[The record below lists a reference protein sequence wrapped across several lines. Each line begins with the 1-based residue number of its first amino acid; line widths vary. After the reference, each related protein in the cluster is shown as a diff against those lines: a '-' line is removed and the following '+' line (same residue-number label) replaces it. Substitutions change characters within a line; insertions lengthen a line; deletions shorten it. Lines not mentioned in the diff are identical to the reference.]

1 MTRKVKRS
9 ILIGVAALLS
19 AMLFNFLNTHLL
31 KADGIELR
39 DGQTVITADDAS
51 YLSPADNFLENGV
64 WRANS
69 PSLNSYYL
77 RSPGYGGI
85 YLILK
90 YLFPQNPLFWLK
102 FFQILLFAVSAALLY
117 CLALKIIDNELA
129 SVCVAVVYGCTPF
142 ACGFLSYT
150 LTEGVTPAFVI
161 AFLFLLSNY
170 VQNGRLRWLY
180 ASAAVIAILFII
192 RPVLGLLLPLL
203 PLAILLSGSRKLKW
217 RIVTMVAA
225 SAFVLLP
232 MTIWQVRN
240 YNIANQFV
248 GLHPIYSTD
257 SPDLFRP
264 AHKAAWNFARTWSP
278 RGNEFHSAIG
288 ALWQSV
294 LNGDTTNA
302 AVERAVAFVPQKVTD
317 AVGNDA
323 IIGAFTDYQ
332 KLLRKQAPFFKSQ
345 QCVPQWFVED
355 EKLVVARFD
364 SLTCC
369 VRRHCPLMV
378 HITGPLKVYGRM
390 ALHSNLS
397 MYMFQKTLRGN
408 VLMEF
413 FRVLFFLFHGS
424 LFVLI
429 WVALAASRRIW
440 PKFAIYT
447 IAAAYL
453 VYLTWFQRGIEER
466 YTLPMLPIL
475 MIAAGD
481 AVVLGKQMLNKLKY
495 HKQNSDAKR

>member
-1 MTRKVKRS
+1 MTREVKRS

-31 KADGIELR
+31 KNDGIELR

-85 YLILK
+85 YLFSK

-102 FFQILLFAVSAALLY
+102 IFQMLLFAISAALLY
-117 CLALKIIDNELA
+117 CLALKFTGNEFA
-129 SVCVAVVYGCTPF
+129 SVCVAVVYGCSPF

-161 AFLFLLSNY
+161 AFLFLLTNY
-170 VQNGRLRWLY
+170 VKNGHIRWFY

-203 PLAILLSGSRKLKW
+203 PLAILLSGSHKLKW
-217 RIVTMVAA
+217 RIATMVTAT
-225 SAFVLLP
+225 AFALLP
-232 MTIWQVRN
+232 MTVWQVRN

-264 AHKAAWNFARTWSP
+264 AHQAAWNFARTWSP
-278 RGNEFHSAIG
+278 RGDEFHSAIG
-288 ALWQSV
+288 ALWQSA

-317 AVGNDA
+317 AVGNEA
-323 IIGAFTDYQ
+323 IVGAFTDYQ
-332 KLLRKQAPFFKSQ
+332 KLLRKQAPFFRRQKI
-345 QCVPQWFVED
+345 VPQWFVED

-364 SLTCC
+364 SLAHC
-369 VRRHCPLMV
+369 VRRQCPLMV

-397 MYMFQKTLRGN
+397 MYMFQKSLRGN

-413 FRVLFFLFHGS
+413 FRVIFFLLHAS

-429 WVALAASRRIW
+429 WVALAASWRKW
-440 PKFAIYT
+440 PKFALY
-447 IAAAYL
+447 ALVAAYL
-453 VYLTWFQRGIEER
+453 VYLAWFQRGIEER
-466 YTLPMLPIL
+466 YTLPMLPVLI
-475 MIAAGD
+475 IASAD
-481 AVVLGKQMLNKLKY
+481 VAVQIVNRLK
-495 HKQNSDAKR
+495 NRSV

>member
-1 MTRKVKRS
+1 MTHEVKRS
-9 ILIGVAALLS
+9 ILIGVTTLLS
-19 AMLFNFLNTHLL
+19 AMLFNFLNTRLL
-31 KADGIELR
+31 NADGIELR
-39 DGQTVITADDAS
+39 NGQMVITADDAS
-51 YLSPADNFLENGV
+51 YLTPADNFYEKGT
-64 WRANS
+64 WRSNTAG
-69 PSLNSYYL
+69 LNSYYL

-85 YLILK
+85 YLIFK
-90 YLFPQNPLFWLK
+90 CLFPQKTFFWLK
-102 FFQILLFAVSAALLY
+102 IFQLLLFAVSAALLY
-117 CLALKIIDNELA
+117 CLALKFTSNKIISTCIA
-129 SVCVAVVYGCTPF
+129 TIYGCSPF

-161 AFLFLLSNY
+161 AFLFLITNFA
-170 VQNGRLRWLY
+170 QNGHLRWIV
-180 ASAAVIAILFII
+180 ASAIAIAILFII

-203 PLAILLSGSRKLKW
+203 PLAILFSDYHKLKW
-217 RIVTMVAA
+217 RIVAA
-225 SAFVLLP
+225 IVTTTFALLP
-232 MTIWQVRN
+232 MTVWQARN
-240 YNIANQFV
+240 YNIARYFV

-264 AHKAAWNFARTWSP
+264 AHQAAWNFARTWSP
-278 RGNEFHSAIG
+278 RGDEFHSAVG
-288 ALWQSV
+288 ALWKSA
-294 LNGDTTNA
+294 LNGDSTNA
-302 AVERAVAFVPQKVTD
+302 AIERAVAFVPPNILDVAGKE
-317 AVGNDA
+317 A

-332 KLLRKQAPFFKSQ
+332 KLLREQVPYFNSQ
-345 QCVPQWFVED
+345 QCVPQWFNE
-355 EKLVVARFD
+355 EENRVVACFD
-364 SLTCC
+364 SLTLC
-369 VRRHCPLMV
+369 VRHQCPLMV
-378 HITGPLKVYGRM
+378 HFTGPLKVYGRM

-397 MYMFQKTLRGN
+397 MYIFQKTFRGN

-453 VYLTWFQRGIEER
+453 VYLAWFQRGIEER

>member
-85 YLILK
+85 YLIFK

-102 FFQILLFAVSAALLY
+102 IFQMLLFAISAALLY
-117 CLALKIIDNELA
+117 CLALKFTGNEIA

-161 AFLFLLSNY
+161 AFLFLLTNY
-170 VQNGRLRWLY
+170 EQNGRSRWLY

-192 RPVLGLLLPLL
+192 RPVLGLLLLLL
-203 PLAILLSGSRKLKW
+203 PLAILLSGSRELKW
-217 RIVTMVAA
+217 RIATMVAA
-225 SAFVLLP
+225 TAFALLP
-232 MTIWQVRN
+232 MTVWQVRN
-240 YNIANQFV
+240 SNVANQFV
-248 GLHPIYSTD
+248 GLHPIYSTG

-264 AHKAAWNFARTWSP
+264 AHQAAWNFARTWSP
-278 RGNEFHSAIG
+278 RGDEFHSAIG
-288 ALWQSV
+288 ALWQSA
-294 LNGDTTNA
+294 LNGDTTNV

-317 AVGNDA
+317 AVGNKA
-323 IIGAFTDYQ
+323 IVGAFTDYQ
-332 KLLRKQAPFFKSQ
+332 KLLRKQAPFFKTQ

-355 EKLVVARFD
+355 EMLVVARFD
-364 SLTCC
+364 RLTRS
-369 VRRHCPLMV
+369 VRRQCPLMV
-378 HITGPLKVYGRM
+378 HVIGPLKVYGR
-390 ALHSNLS
+390 
-397 MYMFQKTLRGN
+397 
-408 VLMEF
+408 
-413 FRVLFFLFHGS
+413 
-424 LFVLI
+424 
-429 WVALAASRRIW
+429 LAMPASRFAFCADLGCLSRKLAQMAEICSLRHCCRILCLSCLVS
-440 PKFAIYT
+440 ARYRGT
-447 IAAAYL
+447 IHTADVASADDCRCRCHGHWK
-453 VYLTWFQRGIEER
+453 TNAE
-466 YTLPMLPIL
+466 
-475 MIAAGD
+475 
-481 AVVLGKQMLNKLKY
+481 
-495 HKQNSDAKR
+495 